1 MTMDT
6 DENDEGFAE
15 QTLLEAIEN
24 QLAAGEPAAVQ
35 ATLNKLS
42 LVGYERD
49 EILQMMALVLAAEI
63 RRMLDQDAAFDL
75 QHYEQ
80 TLRALPTLPDDPDQG

>member
-1 MTMDT
+1 MTADS
-6 DENDEGFAE
+6 DDNEEGFAE
-15 QTLLEAIEN
+15 QTLLGAIEN

-49 EILQMMALVLAAEI
+49 EILQMMAQVLAAEI
-63 RRMLDQDAAFDL
+63 RQMLEHDSAFDL

-80 TLRALPTLPDDPDQG
+80 ALRALPELPDDPDQG

>member
-1 MTMDT
+1 MSADS

-24 QLAAGEPAAVQ
+24 QLAAGEPAAAQ
-35 ATLNKLS
+35 AVLNKLT
-42 LVGYERD
+42 LVGYERT

-63 RRMLDQDAAFDL
+63 RRMLDADAGFDAG
-75 QHYEQ
+75 HYEQ
-80 TLRALPTLPDDPDQG
+80 ALRALPQLPDDPDQG